1 VFFTSVSYEKHTNII
16 NKYIYKALHTTTQGT
31 GQDEEPYN
39 TTSKVKCGSW
49 LVHEQG
55 RVTETGIHRVITD
68 KRRNYYFY
76 VGLMSVS
83 LL

>member
-1 VFFTSVSYEKHTNII
+1 MFIPTEILLDTHKPYTQ
-16 NKYIYKALHTTTQGT
+16 QGT

-39 TTSKVKCGSW
+39 TTSEVKWGSW